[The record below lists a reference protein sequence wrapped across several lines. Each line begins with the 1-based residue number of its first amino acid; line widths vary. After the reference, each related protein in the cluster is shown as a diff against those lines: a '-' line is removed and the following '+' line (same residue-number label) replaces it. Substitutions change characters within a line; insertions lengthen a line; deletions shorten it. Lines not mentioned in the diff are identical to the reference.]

1 MRNLSLVVTML
12 RYRVASL
19 LLPFFLLAPALHG
32 RLASFRWSYVAAIA
46 ALFASY
52 VVATSLND
60 IFDLEIDRINH
71 SQARDRPLVNG
82 SGTPG
87 QLLAVAAVLAG
98 VALVAAATVGPMAIL
113 LIAASLLLNVAYSVP
128 PVRLC
133 ARAVAAPAALGIAYV
148 GLPYLLG
155 LAAAGVAPDGFDSRV
170 IACFLVLFVGRML
183 LKDFRDRRGDAA
195 FGKRTFLL
203 SYGKDATLIAVLVCV
218 VAGNALLLTVLP
230 LNAVLIA
237 ATESYFAAIGLQ
249 LYRLWRASHLDGE
262 RLAIAL
268 GARMGNAVVLTLL
281 GFVLLASAGA
291 GLIEDGLLVIV
302 LASMFWFAF
311 LYVSARPQAAVAAYR
326 G

>member
-12 RYRVASL
+12 RYRVATL
-19 LLPFFLLAPALHG
+19 LLPFFLMAPALHG
-32 RLASFRWSYVAAIA
+32 RLATFRWSYLAGIA
-46 ALFASY
+46 ALLASY

-60 IFDLEIDRINH
+60 IFDLDIDRINH
-71 SQARDRPLVNG
+71 SQARDRPLVRG
-82 SGTPG
+82 DATPR
-87 QLLAVAAVLAG
+87 QLVALAAV
-98 VALVAAATVGPMAIL
+98 VAVGSVAAAASIGPGAIVL
-113 LIAASLLLNVAYSVP
+113 VAASLLLNVAYSVP

-133 ARAVAAPAALGIAYV
+133 ARAVAAPAVLGLAYV

-155 LAAAGVAPDGFDSRV
+155 LAAAGTAPEWFDARV
-170 IACFLVLFVGRML
+170 IACFFVLFVGRML

-203 SYGKDATLIAVLVCV
+203 VYGKNATLTAVLACI
-218 VAGNALLLTVLP
+218 VAGDALLLTVLP
-230 LNAVLIA
+230 INALLIA

-249 LYRLWRASHLDGE
+249 LYRLWWTSDLDGE

-268 GARMGNAVVLTLL
+268 GARMGNAVVLTML

-291 GLIEDGLLVIV
+291 GPVEQGLFTVV
-302 LASMFWFAF
+302 LAAMFWFAF
-311 LYVSARPQAAVAAYR
+311 VYVSARPQIAAGAYR